1 MIKII
6 GGLSSEVIRANL
18 RVLLLNV
25 SLCFEPLS
33 NILRSCGDIVLGWMD
48 EEEENLAGDYNFYF
62 LLATTMRAQQSKNW
76 FKPDD
81 MSE

>member
-6 GGLSSEVIRANL
+6 GGLSSEVKRANL
-18 RVLLLNV
+18 GVLMLNV

-48 EEEENLAGDYNFYF
+48 QEEEDLAGDYNFYF
-62 LLATTMRAQQSKNW
+62 LLAMTMKSQKSKNW
-76 FKPDD
+76 LKPDD
-81 MSE
+81 ISE